1 MQPRKRQKAQRP
13 GADAAELDVLRGSHP
28 QNGFGGGASAASP
41 PAPAAAAAEPVPE
54 FQGLGL
60 ASQGASQQLMSQ
72 ASQDENV
79 ARLMEMGYCAD
90 KADKVPDTAQ
100 P

>member
-1 MQPRKRQKAQRP
+1 M
-13 GADAAELDVLRGSHP
+13 S
-28 QNGFGGGASAASP
+28 
-41 PAPAAAAAEPVPE
+41 E

-60 ASQGASQQLMSQ
+60 GSQGASQLMSQ

-90 KADKVPDTAQ
+90 KADKVQAQ
-100 P
+100 HCAG